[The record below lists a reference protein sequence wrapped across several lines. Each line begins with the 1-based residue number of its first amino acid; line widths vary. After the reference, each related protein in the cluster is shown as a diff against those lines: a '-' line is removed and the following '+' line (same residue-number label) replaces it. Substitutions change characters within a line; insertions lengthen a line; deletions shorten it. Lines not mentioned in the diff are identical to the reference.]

1 SYSDALFILFLQ
13 GSRFVEK
20 RVYMPYR
27 SVVHRI
33 YLLWKLTIRR
43 VRISKKGIEGRP
55 PSTPPSGGEPRLLRV
70 LDDIAPCQRDP
81 CQCLRDLVG
90 GHALGAEIQHHAF
103 GIVAPIDPINKI
115 IPTSLR
121 DMDRAHGAV
130 LPSSQGVNTF
140 AQFWLG

>member
-1 SYSDALFILFLQ
+1 MGASGHAKRPLQTVFLGYAPSMTSSLGGPCLLLLLDA
-13 GSRFVEK
+13 
-20 RVYMPYR
+20 
-27 SVVHRI
+27 
-33 YLLWKLTIRR
+33 
-43 VRISKKGIEGRP
+43 
-55 PSTPPSGGEPRLLRV
+55 
-70 LDDIAPCQRDP
+70 IAPCLRDP